1 MYGKDINEI
10 KTISNLLHKKLKQYI
25 GTKNGFVYEPVP
37 APIDKIK
44 NKYRWRL
51 IIKGK
56 VNNSM
61 IEAINLS
68 LNSIKQNKSTSI
80 IVDIN
85 PNNMN

>member
-1 MYGKDINEI
+1 MCGKDINEI
-10 KTISNLLHKKLKQYI
+10 KTISNLIYKILKQYI
-25 GTKNGFVYEPVP
+25 GIVNGFVYVPVQ

-61 IEAINLS
+61 IDCINLS
-68 LNSIKQNKSTSI
+68 LNDIKDNKNTSI

-85 PNNMN
+85 PNNMS

>member
-1 MYGKDINEI
+1 MLYKR
-10 KTISNLLHKKLKQYI
+10 LKEYI
-25 GTKNGFVYEPVP
+25 GLDIGMVYEPVP
-37 APIDKIK
+37 SPIDKIK

-61 IEAINLS
+61 IDAINLS
-68 LNSIKQNKSTSI
+68 LNIIKQNKSTSI